1 MGYSARPSKSS
12 TSSPHWR
19 ARSRRRGPDRSLR
32 LEQGSRPSRGFYPSV
47 SLLARG
53 MNDLRTGLSYG
64 DVLLVPQRSP
74 VDSRSDVDLSTR
86 LTPGVELE
94 TPLVSA
100 AMDTVTEADLAV
112 ELGRAGGLGVLHR
125 FLTADEQ
132 AAQIETVAAAGQPV
146 GAAVGIDEDYVAR
159 SATLV
164 EAGVDVLVVD
174 VAHGHM
180 DRTVA
185 AVERLAEAFPATDL
199 VAGNVAT
206 PVGVEDLAAAGADCV
221 KVGIGP
227 GSHCTTRKVAGA
239 GVPQLTAVD
248 DCATAAEDLDVT
260 ICADGGIRT
269 SGDAVKALMAG
280 ADTVMLGSLF
290 AGTEEAPGAVVEV
303 DGTRYKRSRGM
314 ATTAAAEERDD
325 KGANVG
331 ADEGVEALTP
341 YKGPVATVAEEF
353 CQGIRSGLSYCG
365 GHGIDRARDRAEFV
379 RVAPGAK
386 EREGF
391 HTDDDWEGISVD
403 SETKRVADS
412 PAGSAAEGDD

>member
-1 MGYSARPSKSS
+1 
-12 TSSPHWR
+12 
-19 ARSRRRGPDRSLR
+19 
-32 LEQGSRPSRGFYPSV
+32 
-47 SLLARG
+47 

-86 LTPGVELE
+86 LTPSVELAS
-94 TPLVSA
+94 PLVSA
-100 AMDTVTEADLAV
+100 AMDTVTEAELAI
-112 ELGRAGGLGVLHR
+112 ELARAGGMGVLHR
-125 FLTADEQ
+125 FLTVDEQ
-132 AAQIETVAAAGQPV
+132 ATQVEQVAATGSPV
-146 GAAVGIDEDYVAR
+146 AAAVGINEDYIAR
-159 SATLV
+159 SAALAA
-164 EAGVDVLVVD
+164 AGVDALVVD
-174 VAHGHM
+174 VAHGHLE
-180 DRTVA
+180 RTIT
-185 AVERLAEAFPATDL
+185 AVETIADEFPDVDI

-206 PVGVEDLAAAGADCV
+206 PAGVEDLAAAGADCV

-248 DCATAAEDLDVT
+248 DCATAAEELDVT

-290 AGTEEAPGAVVEV
+290 AGTEEAPGAVVKV
-303 DGTRYKRSRGM
+303 DGTQYKRSRGM
-314 ATTAAAEERDD
+314 ATTAAAEDRDD
-325 KGANVG
+325 KGADVG

-365 GHGIDRARDRAEFV
+365 GHTIERARDRAEFI

-403 SETKRVADS
+403 SETKRVSDS
-412 PAGSAAEGDD
+412 DGETAAESGD

>member
-1 MGYSARPSKSS
+1 
-12 TSSPHWR
+12 
-19 ARSRRRGPDRSLR
+19 
-32 LEQGSRPSRGFYPSV
+32 
-47 SLLARG
+47 
-53 MNDLRTGLSYG
+53 MNELRTGLSYG

-74 VDSRSDVDLSTR
+74 VDSRTDVDLSTR
-86 LTPGVELE
+86 LTPSVELE
-94 TPLVSA
+94 TPLISA
-100 AMDTVTEADLAV
+100 AMDTVTEAELAI
-112 ELGRAGGLGVLHR
+112 ELAGSGGVGVLHR

-132 AAQIETVAAAGQPV
+132 AAQVERVAAAGEQV
-146 GAAVGIDEDYVAR
+146 AAAVGINEDYVAR
-159 SATLV
+159 SAALV
-164 EAGVDVLVVD
+164 DAGVDALVVD
-174 VAHGHM
+174 VAHGHL
-180 DRTVA
+180 DRTIT
-185 AVERLAEAFPATDL
+185 AVETISDEFPDVDL

-206 PVGVEDLAAAGADCV
+206 PAGVEDLAGAGADCV

-248 DCATAAEDLDVT
+248 DCAEAAEDLDVT

-314 ATTAAAEERDD
+314 ATTAAAEDRDD
-325 KGANVG
+325 KGSDVG

-341 YKGPVATVAEEF
+341 YKGPVATVADEF

-365 GHGIDRARDRAEFV
+365 GHTIERARDDAEFI

-403 SETKRVADS
+403 SETKRLPDS
-412 PAGSAAEGDD
+412 TAAASTEGDD